1 MLLGL
6 YTTDTTDALGRAQS
20 APPAELPPSFAEGFH
35 AAFSETRAYANSDA
49 LWRAR
54 HEVVQGALDAL
65 ENATGEVY
73 ANPEAAPRGPNR
85 DALEKS
91 IRARFDSL
99 KGERPD
105 LNLSYPTDDEIQAGA
120 VAKAQKAKGER
131 DALSAKPG
139 SFSSGAGFVLGDI
152 AGAMTDPLNIA
163 SMFMGAGPAAGILKT
178 AAIEAGIAA
187 GSQAVIEAGTAP
199 FKQQVDPQ
207 YGLADAAGNIA
218 AAGAGG
224 AIIGG
229 GLKALGKGVE
239 LWRGRDRAELPREVQ
254 DALNVVERDEQ
265 VRASNPL
272 PGVAG
277 EQAHV
282 GAMTKAAQDIEAGR
296 PVDVQPIVQEAR
308 AAAPSVPLAPDR
320 VFTSGGRSIDVEY
333 RVVEA
338 DQLVSSHGAD
348 GTVNPAFPP
357 ELQPRDRTRV
367 ASQAQIA
374 DMAANLQPE
383 RLGPSPDAAT
393 GAPIIGPDMVVESG
407 NGRVGAIRTAYERGG
422 EAADR
427 YRAWVTQRDP
437 AAADMRN
444 PVLVAVRKTD
454 MDPAGR
460 AAFANEANQ
469 ATAARL
475 SPTEQARADARM
487 VNNAVLSQVR
497 SGDVTAAS
505 NRGAVRSWLDG
516 LSVSERSGLVDADG
530 GLNQEGRRRFE
541 GALLS
546 RAYDAPDLIG
556 KLVEDLD
563 NDIKAIGGAMQDAAG
578 PWAKMRAA
586 AARGDIPPA
595 LDPTARL
602 LDAVRLVQRARES
615 GQKVFDLLN
624 QEDIFSGQV
633 DPITGAFV
641 RMFFRNDGLTAP
653 AGRKS
658 VAEALS
664 GYVDEAMAENGGGL
678 LGRAERPG
686 QILLGEERAPPVPP
700 ARPAEEV
707 ARAPE
712 THDALYQEVNRLL
725 ASRELDVPMGEV
737 VDEAG
742 NVVPMRRSAMD
753 LMDEAD
759 RAINDA
765 ATIAACAFGVAAE

>member
-6 YTTDTTDALGRAQS
+6 YQTDISDTLDRARNAQ
-20 APPAELPPSFAEGFH
+20 AAELPPSFSEGFY
-35 AAFSETRAYANSDA
+35 AAFAESRAYANSDA

-65 ENATGEVY
+65 ENVTGEVY
-73 ANPEAAPRGPNR
+73 ANPEAAARGPNR

-91 IRARFDSL
+91 IRSRFDSL
-99 KGERPD
+99 KVERPD
-105 LNLSYPTDDEIQAGA
+105 LNLYYPTEEEIQAGA
-120 VAKAQKAKGER
+120 VAKAQQAKGEL

-139 SFSSGAGFVLGDI
+139 TFSSGAGFILGDI
-152 AGAMTDPLNIA
+152 AGALTDPLNIA
-163 SMFMGAGPAAGILKT
+163 SMFMGAGPAAGILRT
-178 AAIEAGIAA
+178 AAVEAGIAA
-187 GSQAVIEAGTAP
+187 GSQAVIEAGTAG
-199 FKQQVDPQ
+199 FKKQVDPN
-207 YGLADAAGNIA
+207 YGLKDAAGNIV

-229 GLKALGKGVE
+229 GLKALGRAVE
-239 LWRGRDRAELPREVQ
+239 WWRGRSRAELPREVQ
-254 DALNVVERDEQ
+254 DALNVTEREKQ
-265 VRASNPL
+265 IRETNPL

-282 GAMTKAAQDIEAGR
+282 EALTKAAQDVEAGR
-296 PVDVQPIVQEAR
+296 PVDVQGIVQEAR
-308 AAAPSVPLAPDR
+308 ASAPSAPAAPDR
-320 VFTSGGRSIDVEY
+320 VFTSGGRAVEVEY

-338 DQLVSSHGAD
+338 DDLVSSHGAD
-348 GTVNPAFPP
+348 GSVNPAFPP
-357 ELQPRDRTRV
+357 ELQPRDRTRI
-367 ASQAQIA
+367 ASHAQIA
-374 DMAANLQPE
+374 DMASNIQPE
-383 RLGPSPDAAT
+383 RLGRSTDAAT
-393 GAPIIGPDMVVESG
+393 GAPIVGPDMVVESG
-407 NGRVGAIRTAYERGG
+407 NGRVGAIRTAYEQGG

-427 YRAWVTQRDP
+427 YRVWVAQQDP
-437 AAADMRN
+437 AAAQMRN
-444 PVLVAVRKTD
+444 PVLVAVRKTE

-487 VNNAVLSQVR
+487 ITNAVLAQVR

-516 LSVSERSGLVDADG
+516 LSTSERSGLVDADG

-541 GALLS
+541 AALLS
-546 RAYDAPDLIG
+546 RAYDAPDLIE
-556 KLVEDLD
+556 KLIEHLD

-595 LDPTARL
+595 LDPTGRL

-624 QEDIFSGQV
+624 QEDIFAGQV

-641 RMFFRNDGLTAP
+641 RMFFRNDAMTAP

-658 VAEALS
+658 VAEALA

-686 QILLGEERAPPVPP
+686 QILLGEERAPPVPSS
-700 ARPAEEV
+700 RPAEEV

-712 THDALYQEVNRLL
+712 TQDALYQEVNRLM
-725 ASRELDVPMGEV
+725 ASREIDVPMGEV
-737 VDEAG
+737 VDESG
-742 NVVPMRRSAMD
+742 KVVALKRSAMD

-765 ATIAACAFGVAAE
+765 ATIAVCAFGVAAE